1 MAWVKS
7 AMARSRLTYGIVG
20 AAAQVEG
27 GGVVWLE
34 MNGLVE
40 IEDGEVELAA
50 GGVGGGAIAE
60 GTGVVGLESDGMGE
74 VGDGLVVLAFDVVCD
89 AAVVEGDGE
98 VFVVLSGGLDE
109 QGAGL
114 NAEVGILGFA
124 AGPLVGLGLG
134 GGDSGEDE
142 ERAAEGCGGKRAAAW
157 REVGLESWS
166 AGHAL
171 LRRMPDRQGITV
183 AAE

>member
-1 MAWVKS
+1 MAHQ
-7 AMARSRLTYGIVG
+7 
-20 AAAQVEG
+20 AQ
-27 GGVVWLE
+27 L
-34 MNGLVE
+34 
-40 IEDGEVELAA
+40 D
-50 GGVGGGAIAE
+50 
-60 GTGVVGLESDGMGE
+60 
-74 VGDGLVVLAFDVVCD
+74 VGDGQGVLALVGVCD
-89 AAVVEGDGE
+89 AAIVEGDGE

-114 NAEVGILGFA
+114 DAEVWILALA

-134 GGDSGEDE
+134 GGDSGDDE
-142 ERAAEGCGGKRAAAW
+142 ERAAEECDGERAAAW
-157 REVGLESWS
+157 HEVGLESWS